1 MNLRELDEQYDRAVV
16 EPVIDYVNQATGIEW
31 LSVGENLGNGPRYIS
46 NIKMRTWQ
54 GPLAGVYALVY
65 MAEIARRRGVDG
77 HAAIR
82 TANVARNAV
91 ELWLDEAGPLEVRN
105 SVREKVDAAWEAG
118 RTEGR
123 PDESR

>member
-1 MNLRELDEQYDRAVV
+1 MLRLRAPGERRSGGRAGDRAG
-16 EPVIDYVNQATGIEW
+16 AGRA
-31 LSVGENLGNGPRYIS
+31 GAG
-46 NIKMRTWQ
+46 
-54 GPLAGVYALVY
+54 LAHGV
-65 MAEIARRRGVDG
+65 RRVLDG
-77 HAAIR
+77 HASIR

-105 SVREKVDAAWEAG
+105 SVREKVEAAWEAG